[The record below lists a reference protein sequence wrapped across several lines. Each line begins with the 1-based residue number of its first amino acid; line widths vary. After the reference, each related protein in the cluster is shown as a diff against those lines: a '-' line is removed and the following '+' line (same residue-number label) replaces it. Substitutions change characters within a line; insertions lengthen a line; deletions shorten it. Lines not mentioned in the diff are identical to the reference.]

1 MAGCPA
7 AALAASPRPPKIE
20 VAFLELP
27 ATTKKMS
34 TATPVLIS
42 IEGNIGSGKSTLMR
56 ELRKR
61 NPSWHFIDEPVES
74 WMGMRDDSGKSL
86 LELFY
91 EDKQRWAYTF
101 QNTAL
106 ITRILNAKAAIR
118 DWEAAGRPGKPIFI
132 TERCIHTDA
141 NVFARML
148 RADGDIN
155 NLEWT
160 LYKKWFDGFAS
171 QVPDPLGYIHVDT
184 PVTVCSERINGRARE
199 GEGGIPVKYLDELDS
214 AHFSWLRRDG
224 FDTPVMRVDNV
235 TAAPTPVEEVERF
248 VERQWLGAVD

>member
-1 MAGCPA
+1 MSDQP
-7 AALAASPRPPKIE
+7 SPPRAKIE

-27 ATTKKMS
+27 ANTTKM
-34 TATPVLIS
+34 ATPVIVS
-42 IEGNIGSGKSTLMR
+42 IEGNIGSGKSTL
-56 ELRKR
+56 LRALRTR
-61 NPSWHFIDEPVES
+61 NPSWHFIDEPVDS

-91 EDKQRWAYTF
+91 SDKKRWAYTF

-106 ITRILNAKAAIR
+106 ITRILNAKDAIKA
-118 DWEAAGRPGKPIFI
+118 WEAAGRPGKPIFI

-171 QVPDPLGYIHVDT
+171 QVPDPAAYVHVDT
-184 PVTVCSERINGRARE
+184 PVTVCSDRINGRARE
-199 GEGGIPVKYLDELDS
+199 GEGAIPIQYLDELDS
-214 AHFSWLRRDG
+214 AHYAWLRREG
-224 FDTPVMRVDNV
+224 FDAPVMRVDNV
-235 TAAPTPVEEVERF
+235 SKDQTPVEEVERF
-248 VERQWLGAVD
+248 VERQWLEGVE